1 MAWSLKISMS
11 RIRAKNEEIIIRAA
25 SRVFA
30 ENGYAATKTAAI
42 AELAELP
49 KPNIYYYFGSK
60 EKLYRAVL
68 ESVTEPL
75 LVASAPFIEYQDP
88 VMALTAYIKSK
99 LRISKDY
106 PYASK
111 VFANEIMHGAP
122 HLPEDIIARLSE
134 QTRTLSAKLTDW
146 AGQGLMAP
154 VDAHHLLFAIWASTQ
169 TYADFNWQIT
179 MALGKSELDDQDF
192 EQAAQLI
199 TRLVIGGCE
208 VKSLPTV

>member
-1 MAWSLKISMS
+1 MS
-11 RIRAKNEEIIIRAA
+11 RIRAKNEELIIRAA

-30 ENGYAATKTAAI
+30 EHGYAATKTATI

-68 ESVTEPL
+68 ESITEPL
-75 LVASAPFIEYQDP
+75 LAASGPFIEHQDP
-88 VMALTAYIKSK
+88 VLALTAYIKSK
-99 LRISKDY
+99 LMISKNY

-111 VFANEIMHGAP
+111 VFASEIMHGAP
-122 HLPEDIIARLSE
+122 HLPPDIIERLRE
-134 QTRTLSAKLTDW
+134 QTRTLSTRLNDW
-146 AGQGLMAP
+146 IAQGLLIA

-179 MALGKSELDDQDF
+179 MTLGKEELDDQDF
-192 EQAAQLI
+192 ELAAQQI
-199 TRLVIGGCE
+199 IQLVLGGCK
-208 VKSLPTV
+208 VKSLPN

>member
-1 MAWSLKISMS
+1 MS

-25 SRVFA
+25 SQVFA
-30 ENGYAATKTAAI
+30 EHGYAATKTATI
-42 AELAELP
+42 AQLADLP

-68 ESVTEPL
+68 ESITEPL
-75 LVASAPFIEYQDP
+75 LAASEPFIQHQDP
-88 VMALTAYIKSK
+88 VLALTAYIKSK
-99 LRISKDY
+99 LMISKNY

-122 HLPEDIIARLSE
+122 HLPPDIIERLSE
-134 QTRTLSAKLTDW
+134 QTRTLSAKLNDW
-146 AGQGLMAP
+146 IAQNLLHA

-179 MALGKSELDDQDF
+179 MTLGKEELDDHDF
-192 EQAAQLI
+192 ELAAQQI
-199 TRLVIGGCE
+199 TQLVLSGCN
-208 VKSLPTV
+208 VQALSY

>member
-1 MAWSLKISMS
+1 MS

-30 ENGYAATKTAAI
+30 EHGYAATKTATI

-60 EKLYRAVL
+60 ENLYRAVL
-68 ESVTEPL
+68 ESVVEPL
-75 LVASAPFIEYQDP
+75 LAASAPFIEYQDP
-88 VMALTAYIKSK
+88 VIALTAYIKSK
-99 LRISKDY
+99 LMISKHY

-122 HLPEDIIARLSE
+122 HLPADIVEQLSA
-134 QTRTLSAKLTDW
+134 QTRTLSTKLNDW
-146 AGQGLMAP
+146 IASELMAP
-154 VDAHHLLFAIWASTQ
+154 IDAHHLLFAIWASTQ

-179 MALGKSELDDQDF
+179 LALGKDELDDQDF
-192 EQAAQLI
+192 DRAAELI
-199 TRLVIGGCE
+199 TRMVINGCA
-208 VKSLPTV
+208 VQSLPTSC

>member
-1 MAWSLKISMS
+1 MS

-30 ENGYAATKTAAI
+30 EHGYAATKTATI

-60 EKLYRAVL
+60 ENLYRAVL
-68 ESVTEPL
+68 ESVVEPL
-75 LVASAPFIEYQDP
+75 LAASAPFIEYQDP
-88 VMALTAYIKSK
+88 VIALTAYIKSK
-99 LRISKDY
+99 LMISKHY

-122 HLPEDIIARLSE
+122 HLPADIVEQLAA
-134 QTRTLSAKLTDW
+134 QTRTLSTKLNDWIAKE
-146 AGQGLMAP
+146 LMAP

-179 MALGKSELDDQDF
+179 LALGKDELDDQDF
-192 EQAAQLI
+192 DRAAELI
-199 TRLVIGGCE
+199 TRMVINGCA
-208 VKSLPTV
+208 VQSLPTSC

>member
-1 MAWSLKISMS
+1 MS
-11 RIRAKNEEIIIRAA
+11 RIRAKNEEVIIRAA

-68 ESVTEPL
+68 ESITEPL
-75 LVASAPFIEYQDP
+75 LAASTPFIEYQDP
-88 VMALTAYIKSK
+88 VLALTAYIKYK
-99 LRISKDY
+99 LMISKDY

-122 HLPEDIIARLSE
+122 HLPADITERLSE
-134 QTRTLSAKLTDW
+134 QTRTLSAKLNDW
-146 AGQGLMAP
+146 MAQGLMAE
-154 VDAHHLLFAIWASTQ
+154 VDAHHLLFAIWSSTQ

-179 MALGKSELDDQDF
+179 MALGKEELDEQDF
-192 EQAAQLI
+192 ERAARLI
-199 TRLVIGGCE
+199 TQLVIGGCA
-208 VKSLPTV
+208 VKPLADNHPE

>member
-1 MAWSLKISMS
+1 MS

-30 ENGYAATKTAAI
+30 EHGYAATKTATI

-60 EKLYRAVL
+60 ENLYRAVL
-68 ESVTEPL
+68 ESVVEPL
-75 LVASAPFIEYQDP
+75 LAASAPFIEYQDP
-88 VMALTAYIKSK
+88 VIALTAYIKSK
-99 LRISKDY
+99 LMISKHY

-122 HLPEDIIARLSE
+122 HLPVDIVEQLAA
-134 QTRTLSAKLTDW
+134 QTRTLSTKLNDW
-146 AGQGLMAP
+146 IANELMAP

-179 MALGKSELDDQDF
+179 QTLGKEELDDQDF
-192 EQAAQLI
+192 DRAAELI
-199 TRLVIGGCE
+199 TRMVITGCA
-208 VKSLPTV
+208 VKSLPTDR

>member
-1 MAWSLKISMS
+1 MS

-68 ESVTEPL
+68 ESITEPL
-75 LVASAPFIEYQDP
+75 LAASAPFIEYQDP
-88 VMALTAYIKSK
+88 VQALTFYIKSK
-99 LRISKDY
+99 LMISKDY

-122 HLPEDIIARLSE
+122 HLPADIIERLSE
-134 QTRTLSAKLTDW
+134 QTRTLTTKLNDW
-146 AGQGLMAP
+146 MAQDLMAA
-154 VDAHHLLFAIWASTQ
+154 VDAHHLLFAIWSSTQ

-179 MALGKSELDDQDF
+179 MALGKEELDEQDF
-192 EQAAQLI
+192 ARAAQLI
-199 TRLVIGGCE
+199 TQLVIGGCA
-208 VKSLPTV
+208 VKSLPET